1 MAKSRRTR
9 ILILGGGFAGVYT
22 AMALEKRIGR
32 DPDVEIGLVSR
43 DNYLVFQPLLPEVIS
58 GGIGILDTLAPI
70 RRLCPN
76 TNLYVRAVEG
86 IDLEK
91 RVVTTSSGFRHRP
104 YRLEYDHLVLALG
117 SITDFGGQPGLREHA
132 LPFKY
137 LGDALV
143 LRNQIIHALEEADIE
158 EDPQLRQA
166 LLTFV
171 VAGGGFSGV
180 EVVAQINDFV
190 RKVAGSFRRI
200 ERGQIRVVLL
210 AGARILPELPEDL
223 AAFAHRV
230 LQRHGVEIRLNTRLS
245 GATADSALLPRGE
258 RIPTKTLVSTVP
270 SASNPLLAALA
281 CPKDRDR
288 IIVNEY
294 LEVPDYP
301 GVWAIGDCARVPDR
315 RTGQP
320 CPPTAQHATRQAK
333 CVASNILATLHG
345 RPPQPFTFKALGK
358 LGGLGHHSAVAE
370 ILDLKLAG
378 FPAWLLWRVI
388 YLLKLPGLD
397 RKLRV
402 ATDWFLDLLLKPDIV
417 QLRTHDAPAV
427 GREHFE
433 ANETIFGQ
441 GDRGDRLYIIVDGE
455 VEVVKREVGGR
466 EGILAVLGPGE
477 CFGEMA
483 LVSDLP
489 RMASARSRT
498 SVNLL
503 TVDRTAFAAL
513 FGALPP
519 LRGLFQ
525 QLIERR
531 SAAVAESPPG
541 HPGPLK
547 GISVP

>member
-1 MAKSRRTR
+1 MAGSRRTK
-9 ILILGGGFAGVYT
+9 ILILGGGCAGVYA
-22 AMALEKRIGR
+22 AMALEKHLGR
-32 DPDVEIGLVSR
+32 DAEVEIGLVSR

-58 GGIGILDTLAPI
+58 GSIGILDTIAPI

-76 TNLYVRAVEG
+76 TNLYVRTVEG

-91 RVVTTSSGFRHRP
+91 RVVTTSSGFRPRP
-104 YRLEYDHLVLALG
+104 YQLEYDHLVLALG
-117 SITDFGGQPGLREHA
+117 SITDFASQPGLREHA
-132 LPFKY
+132 FPFKY

-143 LRNQIIHALEEADIE
+143 LRNHIIHALEEADIE
-158 EDPQLRQA
+158 QDPQLRQA

-190 RKVAGSFRRI
+190 RKVAGSFRHI
-200 ERGQIRVVLL
+200 ERDRIHVVLL

-223 AAFAHRV
+223 AAFAHQV
-230 LQRHGVEIRLNTRLS
+230 LQRNGVEIRLNTRLA
-245 GATADSALLPRGE
+245 GATADSALLQRGE
-258 RIPTKTLVSTVP
+258 KIPTKTLVSTVP
-270 SASNPLLAALA
+270 SAPNPLLAALA
-281 CPKDRDR
+281 CKKDRDR
-288 IIVNEY
+288 IVVNDY
-294 LEVPDYP
+294 LAVPDFP
-301 GVWAIGDCARVPDR
+301 GVWAIGDCAWVLDR
-315 RTGQP
+315 HTGQP
-320 CPPTAQHATRQAK
+320 CPPTAQHATRQAV
-333 CVASNILATLHG
+333 CCANNILATLRG
-345 RPPQPFTFKALGK
+345 RAPQPFSFKALGK

-370 ILDLKLAG
+370 ILDLKLSG
-378 FPAWLLWRVI
+378 FFAWLLWRLI
-388 YLLKLPGLD
+388 YLMKLPGLD
-397 RKLRV
+397 RKVRV

-433 ANETIFGQ
+433 PRETIFEQ
-441 GDRGDRLYIIVDGE
+441 GDRGDRLYIVVDGE
-455 VEVVKREVGGR
+455 VEVVKRDAGGSEVV
-466 EGILAVLGPGE
+466 LAVLGPGD

-503 TVDRTAFAAL
+503 TVDRTAFSAL

-525 QLIERR
+525 QLIEQR
-531 SAAVAESPPG
+531 SAAVAER
-541 HPGPLK
+541 
-547 GISVP
+547 

>member
-1 MAKSRRTR
+1 MEQAGHFCDTMAAVASSRRTR
-9 ILILGGGFAGVYT
+9 ILILGGGCAGVSA
-22 AMALEKRIGR
+22 AMALERHLGR

-58 GGIGILDTLAPI
+58 GSIGILDTIAPI

-76 TNLYVRAVEG
+76 TNLYVRTVEG

-91 RVVTTSSGFRHRP
+91 RVVTTSSGFRPRP
-104 YRLEYDHLVLALG
+104 YQLEYDHLVLALG
-117 SITDFGGQPGLREHA
+117 SITDFSGQPGLREHA
-132 LPFKY
+132 FPFKY

-143 LRNQIIHALEEADIE
+143 LRNHIIHALEEADIE
-158 EDPQLRQA
+158 QDPQLRQA

-190 RKVAGSFRRI
+190 RKVSGSFRHI
-200 ERGQIRVVLL
+200 DRGQIRVVLL

-223 AAFAHRV
+223 AAFAHRA
-230 LQRHGVEIRLNTRLS
+230 LQRHGVEIRLNTRLA
-245 GATADSALLPRGE
+245 GATADSALLPQGE
-258 RIPTKTLVSTVP
+258 KIPTKTLVSTVP
-270 SASNPLLAALA
+270 AAPNPLIAALP
-281 CPKDRDR
+281 CKKDRDR
-288 IIVNEY
+288 IVVNDH
-294 LEVPDYP
+294 LGVPDFP
-301 GVWAIGDCARVPDR
+301 GVWTIGDCAWVLDR
-315 RTGQP
+315 HTGQP
-320 CPPTAQHATRQAK
+320 CPPTAQHATRQAV
-333 CVASNILATLHG
+333 CCARNIVAALRG
-345 RPPQPFTFKALGK
+345 RSPQPFAFKALGK
-358 LGGLGHHSAVAE
+358 MGGLGHHSAVAE
-370 ILDLKLAG
+370 ILDLKLSG
-378 FPAWLLWRVI
+378 FFAWLLWRLI
-388 YLLKLPGLD
+388 YLMKLPGLD
-397 RKLRV
+397 RKVRV

-417 QLRTHDAPAV
+417 QLRTHDVPAV

-433 ANETIFGQ
+433 PQETIFEQ

-455 VEVVKREVGGR
+455 VEVVKRDPDGTEVL
-466 EGILAVLGPGE
+466 LAVLGSGD

-503 TVDRTAFAAL
+503 TLDRTAFSAL

-525 QLIERR
+525 QLIEQRV
-531 SAAVAESPPG
+531 AALAQR
-541 HPGPLK
+541 
-547 GISVP
+547 